1 MKKLRKSSVAV
12 FCLVMALCS
21 VWLINASAAAQVPWY
36 FELLGVQAA
45 RDAGLTGAG
54 VRIAVIDSGVNA
66 AHEDLAAAE
75 ITGYNF
81 LGNEP
86 YADVTAYGDDAGHG
100 TLVCGI
106 LAATPGNGVGT
117 EGLVPDASLLMLRC
131 FSALGGSANA
141 GSGAQETIRRA
152 VEYAIDAGVDVLN
165 MSIGGT
171 KPSLQELEPVFQQA
185 ADAGILLIA
194 SVGNGGGTT
203 TYYPAAFDC
212 VTGVGWLTQ
221 DGTVSPSSQH
231 NATVFVAAPGQ
242 DMYGPDWRT
251 TDGYRTDS
259 GSSFAAPV
267 IAAMAAMAKQADPAI
282 ATEAF
287 RALLL
292 QSARDLGEP
301 GRDDLY
307 GYGAVDIAAFTQALL
322 APQPVTYETNGGLLA
337 GAGYD
342 ASYVIGQGDRID
354 LPDAEDISKEGYRFT
369 GWYADESC
377 TRPVDRIP
385 GGSVGGVTLYAGW
398 EETPETPVPEPEL
411 SVSESEPCAYCG
423 QTHDGVFGRF
433 IAFFHRVIY
442 LFGFR
447 AR

>member
-1 MKKLRKSSVAV
+1 MIAFGSV
-12 FCLVMALCS
+12 CP
-21 VWLINASAAAQVPWY
+21 INASAAEQTPWY
-36 FELLGVQAA
+36 FEALGARSA

-54 VRIAVIDSGVNA
+54 VKIAVIDSGVNA
-66 AHEDLAAAE
+66 AHEDLAAAD

-86 YADVTAYGDDAGHG
+86 YADAAAYGDDAGHG

-106 LAATPGNGVGT
+106 LAATAGNDVGT

-131 FSALGGSANA
+131 FSVLGGSANA
-141 GSGAQETIRRA
+141 GSGAKDTIRRA
-152 VEYAIDAGVDVLN
+152 VEYAVEADVDVLN

-171 KPSLQELEPVFQQA
+171 KPSLQELEPVFRQA

-194 SVGNGGGTT
+194 SVGNSGGTT
-203 TYYPAAFDC
+203 QYYPAAFDC

-221 DGTVSPSSQH
+221 DGTISPSSQH

-267 IAAMAAMAKQADPAI
+267 VAAMAAMAKQADPAI

-287 RALLL
+287 RVLLS
-292 QSARDLGEP
+292 QSSRDLGEP
-301 GRDDLY
+301 GRDDVY
-307 GYGAVDIAAFTQALL
+307 GFGAVDIAAFTEALT
-322 APQPVTYETNGGLLA
+322 APQPVTYETNGGALA
-337 GAGYD
+337 ASGYD
-342 ASYVIGQGDRID
+342 VSYVIGQGGRID
-354 LPDAEDISKEGYRFT
+354 LPEDGDIFREGYRFT

-377 TRPVDRIP
+377 TVPVAGIP
-385 GGSVGGVTLYAGW
+385 GGSVGGVTLWAGW
-398 EETPETPVPEPEL
+398 ETAPETPETPDAPDAQPD
-411 SVSESEPCAYCG
+411 PCVYCG
-423 QTHDGVFGRF
+423 QTHDGLFGRI
-433 IAFFHRVIY
+433 IAFFHR
-442 LFGFR
+442 LFYVLGFR
-447 AR
+447 TR

>member
-1 MKKLRKSSVAV
+1 M
-12 FCLVMALCS
+12 
-21 VWLINASAAAQVPWY
+21 
-36 FELLGVQAA
+36 QAA

-54 VRIAVIDSGVNA
+54 VKIAVIDSGVNA
-66 AHEDLAAAE
+66 SHEDLAAAD

-86 YADVTAYGDDAGHG
+86 YADATAYGDDAGHG

-106 LAATPGNGVGT
+106 LAATAGNGLGT

-141 GSGAQETIRRA
+141 GSGAKDTIRRA
-152 VEYAIDAGVDVLN
+152 VEYAVAADVDVLN

-171 KPSLQELEPVFQQA
+171 KTSLQELEPVFQQA

-194 SVGNGGGTT
+194 SVGNSGGTT

-267 IAAMAAMAKQADPAI
+267 VAAMAAMAKQADPAL

-292 QSARDLGEP
+292 QSAHDLGEP
-301 GRDDLY
+301 GRDDVY
-307 GYGAVDIAAFTQALL
+307 GYGAVDIATFTEALL
-322 APQPVTYETNGGLLA
+322 TPQPVTYETNGGLLA
-337 GAGYD
+337 AAGYD
-342 ASYVIGQGDRID
+342 ESYVIGQGDRTD
-354 LPDAEDISKEGYRFT
+354 LPEAEDISKEGYRFT

-377 TRPVDRIP
+377 TWPIDRIP

-398 EETPETPVPEPEL
+398 EAVPETSDAQPEL
-411 SVSESEPCAYCG
+411 CVYCG
-423 QTHDGVFGRF
+423 QPHDGVLGRI
-433 IAFFHRVIY
+433 IAFFHKIMY
-442 LFGFR
+442 LFGFLFR
-447 AR
+447 

>member
-1 MKKLRKSSVAV
+1 MKKLRKSLVAV
-12 FCLVMALCS
+12 FCLVMAFCSLCP
-21 VWLINASAAAQVPWY
+21 AGAFAADQVPWY
-36 FELLGVQAA
+36 FEPLGVQAA

-54 VRIAVIDSGVNA
+54 VTIAVIDSGVNA
-66 AHEDLAAAE
+66 AHEDLAAAD

-86 YADVTAYGDDAGHG
+86 YTDVTAYGDDAGHG

-106 LAATPGNGVGT
+106 LAATAGNDTGT

-152 VEYAIDAGVDVLN
+152 VEYAIDANVDVLN

-171 KPSLQELEPVFQQA
+171 KPSLQELAPVFQQA

-194 SVGNGGGTT
+194 SVGNSGGTT

-267 IAAMAAMAKQADPAI
+267 VAAMAAMAKQADPAI
-282 ATEAF
+282 ETEAF

-292 QSARDLGEP
+292 QSAHDLGEP

-354 LPDAEDISKEGYRFT
+354 LPDAEDLSKEGYRFT
-369 GWYADESC
+369 GWYADEGC
-377 TRPVDRIP
+377 TVSVEGIP
-385 GGSVGGVTLYAGW
+385 GGSVGGLTLYAGW
-398 EETPETPVPEPEL
+398 EEMPETPVTEPEP
-411 SVSESEPCAYCG
+411 SVSQTEPCVYCG
-423 QTHDGVFGRF
+423 QTHDGVFGRI